1 MKKLANHRFLM
12 TITLLSSLLLG
23 ACGTEKADEASA
35 NNNSAQ
41 QNDEVKLI
49 TTTSALTDIFA
60 ELDLD
65 LVGMPETSSTIPER
79 YKDLPTVGNAMDPDE
94 EKIISL
100 KPTEVF
106 SVTSL
111 QNDLQKGFDAVGIKS
126 RFVDLQGID
135 NMLDAITEIGSDYDR
150 VEEAEKLV
158 GSIQNEIDTLSASV
172 ADQPSPTVLI
182 LLGIP
187 GSYLVASENSYI
199 GDLVKKA
206 GGTNI
211 AQGEDQPEYLASN
224 TEYLHQSN
232 PDIILRLAHGWP
244 EKVVEMFDEEFK
256 TNDIWKH
263 FNAVKNDRVYDL
275 KEPLFGTTANLQATV
290 ALEQL
295 IEIMYEN

>member
-1 MKKLANHRFLM
+1 MQKVIKQVFLFTGISM
-12 TITLLSSLLLG
+12 LMLLLG
-23 ACGTEKADEASA
+23 ACGTAKT
-35 NNNSAQ
+35 
-41 QNDEVKLI
+41 DEVEANDNNEEPTAETRLI
-49 TTTSALTDIFA
+49 TTTSTLTNIFA
-60 ELDLD
+60 ELDLE
-65 LVGMPETSSTIPER
+65 LIGIAETDYGIPKR
-79 YKDLPTVGNAMDPDE
+79 YEGLPTVGNAMDPDE

-111 QNDLQKGFDAVGIKS
+111 QNDLEEGFDAFGIKS
-126 RFVDLQGID
+126 RFIDLQGID
-135 NMLDAITEIGSDYDR
+135 NMLEAINEIGIDYDR
-150 VEEAEKLV
+150 TEEAEKLV
-158 GSIQNEIDTLSASV
+158 ETIQQEIDELATSA
-172 ADQPSPTVLI
+172 ANKEAPTVLI

-206 GGTNI
+206 GGINI

-244 EKVVEMFDEEFK
+244 EKVVQMFNEEFK

-275 KEPLFGTTANLQATV
+275 EEPLFGTTANLQAPE
-290 ALEQL
+290 ALRQL
-295 IEIMYEN
+295 IDIMYEN

>member
-1 MKKLANHRFLM
+1 MKKVVNRWFLFTSISLLM
-12 TITLLSSLLLG
+12 LLLS
-23 ACGTEKADEASA
+23 ACGSNKTDKVVA
-35 NNNSAQ
+35 NDNN
-41 QNDEVKLI
+41 EEPTVETRLV
-49 TTTSALTDIFA
+49 TTTATLTNIFA
-60 ELDLD
+60 ELNLD
-65 LVGMPETSSTIPER
+65 LVGMSETSYDIPER
-79 YKDLPTVGNAMDPDE
+79 YEGLPTVGNAMDPDE

-106 SVTSL
+106 SVTTL
-111 QNDLQKGFDAVGIKS
+111 QNDLEKGFDSFGIKS
-126 RFVDLQGID
+126 RFINLQGID
-135 NMLDAITEIGSDYDR
+135 NMFEAISEIGSDYDR
-150 VEEAEKLV
+150 TKEAEKLV
-158 GSIQNEIDTLSASV
+158 GTIQREIDELAATV
-172 ADQPSPTVLI
+172 ADKKSPTVLI

-206 GGTNI
+206 GGTNV
-211 AQGEDQPEYLASN
+211 AQGEDQPEYLSSN

-244 EKVVEMFDEEFK
+244 EKVVEMFNEEFK

-275 KEPLFGTTANLQATV
+275 EEPLFGTTANLQAPE
-290 ALEQL
+290 ALRQL

>member
-1 MKKLANHRFLM
+1 ML
-12 TITLLSSLLLG
+12 ILG
-23 ACGTEKADEASA
+23 ACGSDKSVEVVA
-35 NNNSAQ
+35 NDKSI
-41 QNDEVKLI
+41 EEMRLV
-49 TTTSALTDIFA
+49 TTTSTLTNIFA

-65 LVGMPETSSTIPER
+65 LVGMAETAYDIPKR
-79 YKDLPTVGNAMDPDE
+79 YEGLPTVGNAMDPDE

-111 QNDLQKGFDAVGIKS
+111 QNDLEEGFDAIGIKS
-126 RFVDLQGID
+126 RFIDLQGID
-135 NMLDAITEIGSDYDR
+135 NMFEAINEIGSDYDR
-150 VEEAEKLV
+150 TDEAEQLV
-158 GSIQNEIDTLSASV
+158 GTLQQEIDELAATVS
-172 ADQPSPTVLI
+172 DKESPTVLI

-206 GGTNI
+206 GGINV
-211 AQGEDQPEYLASN
+211 AQGADQPEYLASN

-244 EKVVEMFDEEFK
+244 EKVVEMFHEEFK

-263 FNAVKNDRVYDL
+263 FNAVKNNRVYDL
-275 KEPLFGTTANLQATV
+275 EEPLFGTTANLQAPE
-290 ALEQL
+290 ALRQL
-295 IEIMYEN
+295 IDIMYEN

>member
-1 MKKLANHRFLM
+1 MKKVVNRWFLFTSISLLM
-12 TITLLSSLLLG
+12 LLLS
-23 ACGTEKADEASA
+23 ACGSNKTDKVVA
-35 NNNSAQ
+35 NDNN
-41 QNDEVKLI
+41 EEPTVETRLV
-49 TTTSALTDIFA
+49 TTTATLTNIFA
-60 ELDLD
+60 ELNLD
-65 LVGMPETSSTIPER
+65 LVGMSETAYDIPER
-79 YKDLPTVGNAMDPDE
+79 YEGLPTVGNAMDPDE

-106 SVTSL
+106 SVTTL
-111 QNDLQKGFDAVGIKS
+111 QNDLEKGFDSFGIKS
-126 RFVDLQGID
+126 RFINLQGID
-135 NMLDAITEIGSDYDR
+135 NMFEAITEIGSDYDR
-150 VEEAEKLV
+150 TKEAEKLV
-158 GSIQNEIDTLSASV
+158 GTIQREIDELAATV
-172 ADQPSPTVLI
+172 ADKKSPTVLI

-206 GGTNI
+206 GGTNV
-211 AQGEDQPEYLASN
+211 AQGEDQPEYLSSN

-244 EKVVEMFDEEFK
+244 EKVVEMFNEEFK

-275 KEPLFGTTANLQATV
+275 EEPLFGTTANLQAPE
-290 ALEQL
+290 ALRQL

>member
-1 MKKLANHRFLM
+1 MIKVVKRGFLF
-12 TITLLSSLLLG
+12 TSIALLTLLLG
-23 ACGTEKADEASA
+23 ACGTDKTDKVVANA
-35 NNNSAQ
+35 NNEELTA
-41 QNDEVKLI
+41 ETRLI

-60 ELDLD
+60 HLDLD
-65 LVGMPETSSTIPER
+65 LVGMPETAYDIPER
-79 YKDLPTVGNAMDPDE
+79 YEGLTTVGNAMDPDE

-111 QNDLQKGFDAVGIKS
+111 QNDLEKGFDAFGIKS
-126 RFVDLQGID
+126 RFIDLQGID
-135 NMLDAITEIGSDYDR
+135 NMLEAITEIGTDYNR
-150 VEEAEKLV
+150 TEEAEKLV
-158 GSIQNEIDTLSASV
+158 GTIQQEIDEFATIA
-172 ADQPSPTVLI
+172 ADKESPTVLI

-206 GGTNI
+206 GGINV
-211 AQGEDQPEYLASN
+211 AQGEGQPEYLASN

-232 PDIILRLAHGWP
+232 PDIIFRLAHGWP
-244 EKVVEMFDEEFK
+244 EKVVEMFNEEFK

-275 KEPLFGTTANLQATV
+275 EEPLFGTTANLQAPE
-290 ALEQL
+290 ALRQL
-295 IEIMYEN
+295 IDIMYEN